1 MRIIYKQGQKLRQKE
16 RITMKKQLKIAIASI
31 GALCIAVPG
40 ILLLYGLHCRRAE
53 AGTDTADERIAAL
66 MHDEAYRQADSA
78 ERKQRAGELL
88 QALPK
93 EHCIYALDFS
103 EENQMYSFRFAD
115 GSLGGITL
123 QDFESGFDSLPMN
136 QS

>member
-1 MRIIYKQGQKLRQKE
+1 
-16 RITMKKQLKIAIASI
+16 MKKQLKITSASI

-40 ILLLYGLHCRRAE
+40 ILLLFSLHARRAE
-53 AGTDTADERIAAL
+53 AGTDTADARIAEL
-66 MHDEAYRQADSA
+66 MQDEAYRQADST
-78 ERKQRAGELL
+78 ERKKRAGELL
-88 QALPK
+88 QSLQK

-123 QDFESGFDSLPMN
+123 HDFQSDADSLPMN